1 MHISDKVKQCDRFTW
16 GRERTVRFITRD
28 MGGDVGFQ
36 LIRHIKRLCTCFTPQ
51 WLFWVPAKPC
61 IGLNPQTNSQTP
73 CMHTSSFYCNMWKL
87 CPNIYVGF
95 PSYPIKCPKIY
106 HRATS
111 LRQLASEWMQLSR
124 ELPAKQ
130 YLDKALP
137 NSPHLQFKSTKIELA
152 DDPISM

>member
-1 MHISDKVKQCDRFTW
+1 MLVSLLT
-16 GRERTVRFITRD
+16 
-28 MGGDVGFQ
+28 
-36 LIRHIKRLCTCFTPQ
+36 
-51 WLFWVPAKPC
+51 
-61 IGLNPQTNSQTP
+61 
-73 CMHTSSFYCNMWKL
+73 
-87 CPNIYVGF
+87 
-95 PSYPIKCPKIY
+95 PIKCPKIY